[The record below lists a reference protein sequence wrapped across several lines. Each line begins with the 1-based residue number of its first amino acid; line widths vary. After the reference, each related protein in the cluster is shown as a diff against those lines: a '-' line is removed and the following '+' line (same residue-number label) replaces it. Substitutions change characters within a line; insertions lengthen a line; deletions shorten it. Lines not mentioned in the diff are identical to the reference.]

1 MIGNATG
8 LPPFRAD
15 HIGSLLRPAGL
26 RQAFRDHAAK
36 RIDDKDFGNIQ
47 DACIREAVKMQE
59 DIGFEVVT
67 DGEFRRASYWARFIE
82 RIDGFGLR
90 ASVLP
95 FKDDQGQQN
104 EFIAPHVTGRIRRTQ
119 ALAVDEFEFLKQV
132 AKATPKVTLPSPST
146 MHFYGTTDYGP
157 PTVYGDFPSFFAD
170 LGQAFAA
177 EIAALAAAGCRY
189 IQLDEVAIVLL
200 ADPLIR
206 EHVKAQGSDPDKLV
220 DLYINV
226 TNQALAGRP
235 TDMAVGFHICRGNYK
250 GRYLGEGGYDAL
262 AERIFD
268 GIDATHF
275 LLEYDTPRAGGFAPL
290 RAVPKSKG
298 VVLGL
303 ISSKVPEL
311 EDLDELKRRVD
322 EAGRYINLDRLAV
335 SPQCGFASAAVGN
348 PVTEGDERAKLRL
361 TVELAGAIW
370 S

>member
-26 RQAFRDHAAK
+26 RRAFRDHAAK

-90 ASVLP
+90 VSVLP

-104 EFIAPHVTGRIRRTQ
+104 EFIAPHVIGKIRRTQ

-170 LGQAFAA
+170 LGQAFAE

-206 EHVKAQGSDPDKLV
+206 GHVKAQGSDPDKLV

-262 AERIFD
+262 AERIFN

-322 EAGRYINLDRLAV
+322 EAGRYIDLARLAV

-348 PVTEGDERAKLRL
+348 PVTEADERAKLRR
-361 TVELAGAIW
+361 TVELARAIW
-370 S
+370 G